1 MDVNAARVVGEFWH
15 VDTAASPSNIETFAT
30 AYQVLAGRQHLAPAV
45 QTPSRANPPLLA
57 P

>member
-30 AYQVLAGRQHLAPAV
+30 AYQVLAGSKHLAPAV